1 MPATL
6 GARQDT
12 DWRALD
18 AACMRPYDRPALS
31 MRLTSLDLAIIAAY
45 LAGVTLFGIA
55 FRQGQHTVRD
65 YFLGGRTAPW
75 WALAI
80 SIVATETSTLTIIGT
95 PALAFAGNITFLQL
109 VLGYLV
115 GRVVIVLVF
124 LPHYFRGEYY
134 TAYQLME
141 RRFGPRV
148 KAVAA
153 STFLVTRALA
163 EGVRIAAIALVVN
176 AAFGTQQRTSVV
188 LIMALVLV
196 YTFEGGMK
204 AVIWT
209 DVVQFILYFSGSIA
223 AFFLLLH
230 KIPGGWQA
238 VVHAAA
244 ATNKFRVF
252 DFSFSLVN
260 PAKTYT
266 FWSGVIGGGFLT
278 MASHGTDQTIVQR
291 LLAAKSERESKIAL
305 LASGAII
312 FIQFVLFLVLGVIL
326 YAWHG
331 APAIH
336 PGQSYDWVFPDFI
349 VNAMP
354 AGLRGIVIAA
364 IFAVAMSNASG
375 SLNSLA
381 ASSVIDFQILSGAQ
395 FPFEPAASG
404 AAIPGGTTPTRFL
417 RLSRWMTLFWGIV
430 LIVLGT
436 FQWGPMLEAGLT
448 IASITLGSLLGLFLL
463 AFLVPRATASGVL
476 TGMFVGFA
484 AILWIHFYTPLLW
497 TWYVPAGAG
506 ITFLTGAIASVAMS
520 PGRAP
525 VKIE

>member
-1 MPATL
+1 
-6 GARQDT
+6 
-12 DWRALD
+12 
-18 AACMRPYDRPALS
+18 
-31 MRLTSLDLAIIAAY
+31 MRLTSLDLAFIAAY

-124 LPHYFRGEYY
+124 LPHYFRGEVY

-153 STFLVTRALA
+153 STFLITRALA
-163 EGVRIAAIALVVN
+163 EGVRIAAIALVVK

-209 DVVQFILYFSGSIA
+209 DVAQFILYFSGSIA
-223 AFFLLLH
+223 AFVLLLH
-230 KIPGGWQA
+230 RIPGGWHT
-238 VVHAAA
+238 VVQAAA

-312 FIQFVLFLVLGVIL
+312 FFQFALFLVLGVIL

-331 APAIH
+331 APVIR

-349 VNAMP
+349 VTAMP
-354 AGLRGIVIAA
+354 AGLRGLVIAA

-381 ASSVIDFQILSGAQ
+381 ASSVIDFQILSGRE
-395 FPFEPAASG
+395 FSFEPTAAS
-404 AAIPGGTTPTRFL
+404 AIPGGAKPERFL

-463 AFLVPRATASGVL
+463 AFLLPSATAPGVL
-476 TGMFVGFA
+476 TGMFVGFG

-497 TWYVPAGAG
+497 TWYVPTGAG
-506 ITFLTGAIASVAMS
+506 ITFVTGAIASYLTS
-520 PGRAP
+520 TGRPPANI
-525 VKIE
+525 K